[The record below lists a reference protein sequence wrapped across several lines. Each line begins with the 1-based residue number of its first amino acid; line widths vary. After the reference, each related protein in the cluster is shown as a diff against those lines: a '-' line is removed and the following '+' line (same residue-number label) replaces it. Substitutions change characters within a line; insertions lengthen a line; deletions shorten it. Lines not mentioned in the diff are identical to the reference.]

1 VFSEDGPPT
10 LPDCLHSDIR
20 QTDHSTTGIADDTF
34 VPPAPN
40 SANVGSRFC
49 QIGVGQQI
57 VAKLSPFS
65 LFEKSIPEHFHGNKA
80 SALEGVLVI
89 SALPQLRI
97 DVERL
102 LSAKDDPFP
111 LYAEITRN
119 SMQPLKVPPTMLA
132 SEFHTLFTGPNLR
145 WEIVG
150 LVLILAG
157 SNAQFTSPD
166 DPIFTLG
173 DGTKIDKDRF
183 IEDMIHT
190 SNDCIN
196 LCQVH
201 GAASDIT
208 VWLIYLN
215 MLVTSNFYGDNC

>member
-1 VFSEDGPPT
+1 
-10 LPDCLHSDIR
+10 
-20 QTDHSTTGIADDTF
+20 
-34 VPPAPN
+34 
-40 SANVGSRFC
+40 
-49 QIGVGQQI
+49 
-57 VAKLSPFS
+57 
-65 LFEKSIPEHFHGNKA
+65 
-80 SALEGVLVI
+80 LEGVLVI

-132 SEFHTLFTGPNLR
+132 SEFHTLFTGANLR
-145 WEIVG
+145 WEIIG